1 MTLQG
6 NLQICTPLIHLHSIS
21 KYYMSKLIL
30 SLLFSASFIVAQ
42 AGNPDQG
49 NIVKVNTTES
59 TIAWTAKK
67 VTGKHNGTI
76 TIKEGH
82 LDINDGF
89 LTGGSFVID
98 MTSITVTDLQGG
110 GKAKLEGHL
119 KSDDFFGVETFPTA
133 TLVITEAKAKGDGN
147 YDIKA
152 DLTIKGITNPI
163 EFSAIVKTDGNL
175 IKATADIK
183 VDRTLYNIRYGS
195 DKFFNDLGD
204 SMIYD
209 EFELAVRLVTGE

>member
-1 MTLQG
+1 
-6 NLQICTPLIHLHSIS
+6 
-21 KYYMSKLIL
+21 MSKLIL
-30 SLLFSASFIVAQ
+30 SLLFTASFIVAQ
-42 AGNPDQG
+42 AGNPG
-49 NIVKVNTTES
+49 HETTLKVNTTAS

-67 VTGKHNGTI
+67 VTGKHNGTV

-82 LDINDGF
+82 LKINHGV
-89 LTGGSFVID
+89 LAGGSFVID

-133 TLVITEAKAKGDGN
+133 TLVITDVKAKGDGN

-152 DLTIKGITNPI
+152 DLTIKGITNPV
-163 EFSAIVKTDGNL
+163 EFSAIVKPEGNA

-183 VDRTLYNIRYGS
+183 VDRTLYDVRYGS
-195 DKFFNDLGD
+195 GKFFNDLED
-204 SMIYD
+204 NMIYD
-209 EFELAVRLVTGE
+209 EFELAVSLVTAE

>member
-1 MTLQG
+1 
-6 NLQICTPLIHLHSIS
+6 
-21 KYYMSKLIL
+21 MSKLIF
-30 SLLFSASFIVAQ
+30 SLLFTASFVAAH

-49 NIVKVNTTES
+49 NTVKVNTTAS
-59 TIAWTAKK
+59 TIVWTAKK
-67 VTGKHNGTI
+67 VTGKHNGTV

-82 LDINDGF
+82 LDINDGV

-119 KSDDFFGVETFPTA
+119 KSDDFFSVETFPTA
-133 TLVITEAKAKGDGN
+133 TLVITEAQAKGDGN

-163 EFSAIVKTDGNL
+163 QFSAVVKPEGNL

-183 VDRTLYNIRYGS
+183 VDRTLYDVRYGS
-195 DKFFNDLGD
+195 GKFFSNLGD
-204 SMIYD
+204 NMIND
-209 EFELAVRLVTGE
+209 EFELAVSLVTGE